1 MTFSLLGLDRKTGT
15 VGCVVSSSSPAVAA
29 RCAHVRAGVGA
40 AGSQNI
46 TDPRLGPRLL
56 DLLAEGRRPTE
67 AVGAVTADNSDAT
80 YRQLTVLD
88 LRGRTAAYSGERTL
102 GRHATAQ
109 GRDAVAAGNLLA
121 DEGVVAAMVGAFE
134 RADDEALGDRLVAA
148 LAAGLEA
155 GGEEDDVRSAGLL
168 VAGRVPWPIA
178 DLRVDWSNDPVGD
191 LAALWRIWKPQ
202 QDDYVTRALDP
213 CSAPSFGVAGD
224 PRC

>member
-1 MTFSLLGLDRKTGT
+1 MTFSLLGLDRETGA

-56 DLLAEGRRPTE
+56 DLLAEGRSPSE
-67 AVGAVTADNSDAT
+67 AVDAVAADAPGIA

-88 LRGRTAAYSGERTL
+88 LQGRTAAYSGERTL
-102 GRHATAQ
+102 GRHATAE

-121 DEGVVAAMVGAFE
+121 DDGVVAAMVGAFE
-134 RADDEALGDRLVAA
+134 RGGGVLGDRLVAA

-155 GGEEDDVRSAGLL
+155 GGEEGDVRSAGML
-168 VAGRVPWPIA
+168 VADRVPWPIA
-178 DLRVDWSNDPVGD
+178 DLRVDWSEDPIGD
-191 LAALWRIWKPQ
+191 LAALWAIWKPQ

-213 CSAPSFGVAGD
+213 SSAPSFGVPGD
-224 PRC
+224 PGP